1 MVEAKLRLS
10 GADRRIA
17 LADWLTVERVAYA
30 GLAVLALGIR
40 LWGLG
45 WTPLGPAEASQA
57 LPAWAAATGGDV
69 ALASVSP
76 LLFTLQR
83 LLFTPLAATDALA
96 RWWPALFGG
105 LAVLLFFGLRH
116 RLGRGGALM
125 AALLWAISP
134 MAVFTGRLA
143 VGQALVAPLALAV
156 LVGLSRA
163 MQRSGVEPSGGLRQA
178 TKPAEAST
186 PDHTNARSAGL
197 FAAIALGLL
206 LSSGPGAYTALLI
219 GVAAAIL
226 WRADWPGFWQTVK
239 AQRWGVVLG
248 GLLTLALGATCFL
261 MTPAGLAAAAELP
274 GAWLRGLA
282 PGAGEYG
289 AWDILR
295 RLLLS
300 EPLLLG
306 FGVAGLVTALR
317 RRDRFGVFAGIAAG
331 IALLVPLIGSGRQ
344 PADLALAALALS
356 LLAGPA
362 VAAILRTAWSWRG
375 ELDPWLL
382 VSLSLALLT
391 SAVICLASAPNA
403 ANRLDWQQLYTAV
416 GIATAVLTVL
426 LWTVYGI
433 WGSWRTVGRA
443 LPVAPLVFLLA
454 WGIGQMSGLSYDR
467 DPGRRAA
474 ALNETPAANWVE
486 FDAELLA
493 ATSLRGS
500 GGGAEGKIDLL
511 LPATGRDPLTPM
523 LRWGLRKYANVR
535 VITSLPADP
544 AAVVITDAQ
553 NYPTLTEHYTGADF
567 TLLQRWRPESLSGYY
582 PWLRW
587 ILYREA
593 KTPAE
598 DRKIVLWVD
607 RTKK

>member
-30 GLAVLALGIR
+30 GLTVLALGIR

-45 WTPLGPAEASQA
+45 WTPLGPAEATQA
-57 LPAWAAATGGDV
+57 LPAWAAATGGDA
-69 ALASVSP
+69 ALAGVSP

-83 LLFTPLAATDALA
+83 LLFMPLAATDALA

-105 LAVLLFFGLRH
+105 LAVLFFFGLRDQ
-116 RLGRGGALM
+116 LGRDGALM

-143 VGQALVAPLALAV
+143 VGQALVAPLVLAV
-156 LVGLSRA
+156 GAQIEKRNTQYAIRNTQYAVG
-163 MQRSGVEPSGGLRQA
+163 
-178 TKPAEAST
+178 
-186 PDHTNARSAGL
+186 
-197 FAAIALGLL
+197 AAVALGLL
-206 LSSGPGAYTALLI
+206 LASGPGAYTALLI
-219 GVAAAIL
+219 GVAALVI
-226 WRADWPGFWQTVK
+226 WRKELPGWWQAVK
-239 AQRWGVVLG
+239 ANGRGAALG
-248 GLLTLALGATCFL
+248 GLLALTLGATCFL
-261 MTPAGLAAAAELP
+261 TAPAGLAAAADLP

-282 PGAGEYG
+282 PGAGAYSS
-289 AWDILR
+289 WDILR

-306 FGVAGLVTALR
+306 FGVAGLVMALR
-317 RRDRFGVFAGIAAG
+317 RRDRFGVFAGIAAS
-331 IALLVPLIGSGRQ
+331 IALLVPVIGTGRH
-344 PADLALAALALS
+344 PADLALVVLPLC

-362 VAAILRTAWSWRG
+362 IAAMLRTAWSWRG

-391 SAVICLASAPNA
+391 SATICLASAPNT
-403 ANRLDWQQLYTAV
+403 ANRDDWQQLYTSV
-416 GIATAVLTVL
+416 GIVTAILTVL

-443 LPVAPLVFLLA
+443 LPVVPLVFLLA
-454 WGIGQMSGLSYDR
+454 WSVGQMTGLSYDR

-474 ALNETPAANWVE
+474 VLNEMPAANWVE

-511 LPATGRDPLTPM
+511 LPAAGREPLAPM
-523 LRWGLRKYANVR
+523 LRWALRRYPNVR
-535 VITSLPADP
+535 IVTSLPADP
-544 AAVVITDAQ
+544 APVVITDAQ
-553 NYPTLTEHYTGADF
+553 KYPTLVERYSGADF
-567 TLLQRWRPESLSGYY
+567 TLLDRWRPDSISGYY

-587 ILYREA
+587 VLYREA
-593 KTPAE
+593 KTTVE
-598 DRKIVLWVD
+598 ERKMVLWVD